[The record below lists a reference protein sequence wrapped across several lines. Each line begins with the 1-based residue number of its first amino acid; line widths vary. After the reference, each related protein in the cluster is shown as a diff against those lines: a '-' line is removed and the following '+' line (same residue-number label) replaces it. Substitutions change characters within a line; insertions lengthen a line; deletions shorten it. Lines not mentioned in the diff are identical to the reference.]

1 MWIWNCRIAGRDASR
16 RLSIESAAMRRSVGR
31 PVPPADC
38 RIVAISRANGMAVAT
53 RDVRDFEDMGIEVIN
68 PWTVG

>member
-1 MWIWNCRIAGRDASR
+1 
-16 RLSIESAAMRRSVGR
+16 MRRSVGR

-38 RIVAISRANGMAVAT
+38 QIAAIAHANGMAVAT
-53 RDVRDFEDMGIEVIN
+53 RNLRDFEGMGFEFID